1 MPSGWTSAG
10 HPDLGLALGAGDEN
24 RTRTISLGIRPIHA
38 VRAADQPGPS
48 TASTLTDPSLPWLI
62 ARELHDL
69 VRTSATKE
77 DQPLALLRDQLLSV
91 AIQTSP
97 GGAQRRR
104 LRSSVS
110 VPCWSNSIA

>member
-1 MPSGWTSAG
+1 MTLSWAETVERVTRIE
-10 HPDLGLALGAGDEN
+10 LALSAWESD
-24 RTRTISLGIRPIHA
+24 RSTPLGPPTSQ
-38 VRAADQPGPS
+38 DQVPPVPL
-48 TASTLTDPSLPWLI
+48 ADPSVPWLI

-91 AIQTSP
+91 AIQTSR